1 MCGYNYASRS
11 ATESAHVALPPTSHE
26 SRLSV
31 GSGFRFGLGFMSAA
45 VVFWILFSLIFFGA
59 LGAIFG
65 SVFRSLPR

>member
-1 MCGYNYASRS
+1 M
-11 ATESAHVALPPTSHE
+11 ALPAYCASCRSIAPSTNHE
-26 SRLSV
+26 PRLSI

-45 VVFWILFSLIFFGA
+45 VVFWILFSVIFFGA